1 MILEFSVFLI
11 YTFLVYFSI
20 PFSKLFFLL
29 PIKRYNLPETRRTV
43 SCQRK
48 ILRLHMRGFAVHSFL
63 WNSLGMQ
70 VRVSTAGFRA
80 QLQRVQKSFRPQAWE
95 HGGSSLICFVLRR
108 VGCSLFRKSFQEKK
122 QNFSVPAG
130 KVPVVF
136 SGRRALRFP
145 PRRGDRSVRSPD
157 DRRGPSPT
165 RPLPDERR
173 AG

>member
-29 PIKRYNLPETRRTV
+29 PIKRYNLPETRRTL

-48 ILRLHMRGFAVHSFL
+48 VLRLHMRGFAVHSFL

-80 QLQRVQKSFRPQAWE
+80 QLQRVQKRFRPQARE
-95 HGGSSLICFVLRR
+95 YEGNSPICFVLRR
-108 VGCSLFRKSFQEKK
+108 VGCSLLSEELPGEETRLFGSRRKSPCGFQRAACFAVSATARRS
-122 QNFSVPAG
+122 QRS
-130 KVPVVF
+130 F
-136 SGRRALRFP
+136 SG
-145 PRRGDRSVRSPD
+145 
-157 DRRGPSPT
+157 
-165 RPLPDERR
+165 
-173 AG
+173 